1 MVKSVEAVLF
11 DFGGTLFDFKPSN
24 YHILGSVAR
33 EFGMDIEDTDPRLSL
48 AFQKQEEYIHTLM
61 LKKEKYSI
69 TSITPQDWKNIDDIL
84 IKSLGIHSQAAKQRL
99 YDKFQER
106 SYWVYDIFPDTFDTL
121 KTLKEAGIKIGLVT
135 NLGEKGVPK
144 RYEMLD
150 EFNLTQFFSSI
161 VMSGEKGIEKPYPKN
176 FLIAL
181 EELKIKDPSKVHHV
195 GDSYYMDVQGARSAG
210 ITGVLLDTNKGRKCD
225 CEIIGSPSGILSLL
239 NL

>member
-1 MVKSVEAVLF
+1 MVESVEAVLF

-33 EFGMDIEDTDPRLSL
+33 EFGMDIKDTDPRLSL

-61 LKKEKYSI
+61 LQKKNYSI
-69 TSITPQDWKNIDDIL
+69 RSMTPQDWKNCDDVL
-84 IKSLGIHSQAAKQRL
+84 LESLGIHSQAVKQRL
-99 YDKFQER
+99 YEKFQER
-106 SYWVYDIFPDTFDTL
+106 SYWVYIIFPDTFDTL

-135 NLGEKGVPK
+135 NLGERGVPK

-161 VMSGEKGIEKPYPKN
+161 VMSGERGIEKPDPKI
-176 FLIAL
+176 FSITL
-181 EELKIKDPSKVHHV
+181 EELNVKDPSKVYHV
-195 GDSYYMDVQGARSAG
+195 GDSYYMDVQGARKLG

-225 CEIIGSPSGILSLL
+225 CDIIGSPSGILTLIGL
-239 NL
+239 